1 VAESTLSLSL
11 DDLKGEIGHF
21 LGYGRGTVFG
31 EPAWTTPQSNNITAV
46 LKSGLS
52 QFYTPPPTQPGQAPH
67 TWSFLRPF
75 ATITLTS
82 GESVVALPDDFGNF
96 EGAIFI
102 TTEGTAYRRLPLDV
116 TNPARV
122 QALHAAQP
130 DTTGAPR
137 IAATEAIKGST
148 ATEGT
153 RFNLYYWPTADQNYT
168 LRAEYKY
175 LPDMLTG
182 LLPYPPGGSE
192 HAETIKAACLASAEL
207 HLDDAKGP
215 RWMFFME
222 RLSASVA
229 VDARRKTVTKIGYN
243 ADRSDGRGWFHGGN
257 WRHLDNPPVT
267 YNGDDL

>member
-102 TTEGTAYRRLPLDV
+102 TTEGTAPSPTRPGPRGSPRPRRSRGPQR
-116 TNPARV
+116 PRV
-122 QALHAAQP
+122 RGSTC
-130 DTTGAPR
+130 TTGRPR
-137 IAATEAIKGST
+137 TRTTRCGPST
-148 ATEGT
+148 STC
-153 RFNLYYWPTADQNYT
+153 PT
-168 LRAEYKY
+168 
-175 LPDMLTG
+175 
-182 LLPYPPGGSE
+182 
-192 HAETIKAACLASAEL
+192 C
-207 HLDDAKGP
+207 
-215 RWMFFME
+215 
-222 RLSASVA
+222 
-229 VDARRKTVTKIGYN
+229 
-243 ADRSDGRGWFHGGN
+243 
-257 WRHLDNPPVT
+257 
-267 YNGDDL
+267 